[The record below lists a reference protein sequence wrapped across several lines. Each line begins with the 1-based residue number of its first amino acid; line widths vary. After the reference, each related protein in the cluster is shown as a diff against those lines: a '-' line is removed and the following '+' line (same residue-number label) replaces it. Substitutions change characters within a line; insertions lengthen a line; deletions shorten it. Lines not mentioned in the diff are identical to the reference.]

1 MEQSCS
7 MLNGVSGQPVCMV
20 CLCGLQW
27 ASCDCLCVLCADPYE
42 NGTPVWGA
50 DGTPKHVAKKG
61 SKLSCSF
68 DDSVEW
74 LRPKTA
80 SVSKTIQQPA
90 EEVQTAKT
98 RFACPFGQRMHVQEK
113 DQITASR

>member
-1 MEQSCS
+1 MF
-7 MLNGVSGQPVCMV
+7 

-27 ASCDCLCVLCADPYE
+27 AICDCMWLYCADPYE

-61 SKLSCSF
+61 NKLTCSF

-80 SVSKTIQQPA
+80 AVSKTNQQPA
-90 EEVQTAKT
+90 AEVPPTNT
-98 RFACPFGQRMHVQEK
+98 RFGCPFAQRMRMPAEN
-113 DQITASR
+113 QITPSR

>member
-1 MEQSCS
+1 M
-7 MLNGVSGQPVCMV
+7 
-20 CLCGLQW
+20 CL
-27 ASCDCLCVLCADPYE
+27 LCADPYE

-50 DGTPKHVAKKG
+50 NGTPKRVAKKG

-74 LRPKTA
+74 LRPKRA
-80 SVSKTIQQPA
+80 AVSKTIQQPA

-98 RFACPFGQRMHVQEK
+98 RFACPFGQRMHVQKK